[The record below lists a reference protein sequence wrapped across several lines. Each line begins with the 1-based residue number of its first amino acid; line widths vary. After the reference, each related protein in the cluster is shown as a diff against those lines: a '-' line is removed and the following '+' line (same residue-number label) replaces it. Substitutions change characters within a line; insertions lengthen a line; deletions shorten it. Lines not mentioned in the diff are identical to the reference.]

1 MTLHEIANKILQMN
15 KIGITFHVSPDG
27 DAAGSVLSLCQALRK
42 IGKEAYMI
50 SKDAISYNLS
60 FLPFSNMLNGEC
72 VKPKDGTDC
81 VIILD
86 CGNKERISAELDNF
100 EGTVINI
107 DHHMSND
114 LYGDFNYLDVNAAA
128 TAEIIYELINLLKA
142 PIDSDIARCLYTS
155 LVTDTGSFRHSNATT
170 TTHIIASELL
180 KFNISHSD
188 IHSNIFDNKPYEK
201 LKLTGY
207 VLSNTELMFNG
218 KLAVME
224 ISKEILEKLNMILD
238 DSSDIISQGLQIRG
252 VEGSV
257 LFREVDGGV
266 KVSLRSKK
274 YLNVN
279 KVASVFGG
287 GGHVRASGIT
297 MKDISLEEA
306 KKLVLNQIKEEI

>member
-100 EGTVINI
+100 KGTVINI

-114 LYGDFNYLDVNAAA
+114 LYGDFNYVDVNAAA
-128 TAEIIYELINLLKA
+128 TAEIIYELINILNA
-142 PIDSDIARCLYTS
+142 PMDSDIARCLYTS

-207 VLSNTELMFNG
+207 VLSNTELMFDG

-224 ISKEILEKLNMILD
+224 ISKDILNKLNMILD

>member
-1 MTLHEIANKILQMN
+1 
-15 KIGITFHVSPDG
+15 
-27 DAAGSVLSLCQALRK
+27 
-42 IGKEAYMI
+42 MI
-50 SKDAISYNLS
+50 SKDAVSYNLS

-100 EGTVINI
+100 KGTVINI

-114 LYGDFNYLDVNAAA
+114 LYGDFNYVDVNAAA
-128 TAEIIYELINLLKA
+128 TAEIVYELINILKV

-207 VLSNTELMFNG
+207 VLSNTELMFDG

-224 ISKEILEKLNMILD
+224 ISKEILKKLNMVLD